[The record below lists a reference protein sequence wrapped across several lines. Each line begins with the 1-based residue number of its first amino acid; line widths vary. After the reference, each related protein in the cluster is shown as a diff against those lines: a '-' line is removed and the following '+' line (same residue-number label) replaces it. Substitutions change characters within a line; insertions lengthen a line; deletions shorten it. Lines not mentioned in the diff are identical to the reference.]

1 MFGSIFSGLVT
12 LITKPIADW
21 SERKTLETQQKFE
34 LLKLDHEA
42 KVATANATLEMA
54 KQGQLID
61 ADLDKTSM
69 EDMRTSWKDEFILI
83 VFITPMILA
92 FVPETAPYS
101 LRGFEIIKQMPEWY
115 VALIIGMVVVIY
127 GMRGLLTKWMESK
140 FNLWS
145 K

>member
-69 EDMRTSWKDEFILI
+69 EDMRSSWKDEFILI

-101 LRGFEIIKQMPEWY
+101 LRGFEIVKQMPEWY

-140 FNLWS
+140 LNLEA

>member
-21 SERKTLETQQKFE
+21 SERKTLETKQKFE
-34 LLKLDHEA
+34 LIKLEHEA

-61 ADLDKTSM
+61 ADLDKTSI
-69 EDMRTSWKDEFILI
+69 EDMKTSWKDEFILI

-92 FVPETAPYS
+92 FIPQTATFS

-127 GMRGLLTKWMESK
+127 GMRGLLTKWLETK
-140 FNLWS
+140 FSLGT

>member
-1 MFGSIFSGLVT
+1 MFGSIFSGLLT
-12 LITKPIADW
+12 LITKPISDW

-34 LLKLDHEA
+34 LMKLDHEA

-140 FNLWS
+140 FNLGS

>member
-1 MFGSIFSGLVT
+1 MFGSIFSGLLT
-12 LITKPIADW
+12 LITKPISDW

-34 LLKLDHEA
+34 LMKLDHEA

-61 ADLDKTSM
+61 ADLDKTSI
-69 EDMRTSWKDEFILI
+69 EDMRTSWKDEFVLI

-101 LRGFEIIKQMPEWY
+101 LSGFEIIKQMPEWY

-140 FNLWS
+140 FNLGS